1 LLDWLERSYARR
13 SLTEEA
19 LMAMAFIQEFPIVDG
34 DTSTTNYDAV
44 VKKLDLGNTPV
55 PGLIAHS
62 AGFDTSA
69 GVFRIFDIWENGDD
83 AKHFYEGK
91 LQPILDE
98 MMAGEPTASP
108 PQREATYELHD
119 VIH

>member
-1 LLDWLERSYARR
+1 MLASFP
-13 SLTEEA
+13 TEEVF
-19 LMAMAFIQEFPIVDG
+19 MAIAFIQEFPIVDG

-44 VKKLDLGNTPV
+44 LQKLDLGRTAV

-83 AKHFYEGK
+83 AKSFYEGK

-98 MMAGEPTASP
+98 MMAGDPSAAP